1 MCWKSSGRARFINNS
16 KATFTGYT
24 MAAILFVLITIPM
37 TRFVERLQ
45 RRDQARMRAG

>member
-1 MCWKSSGRARFINNS
+1 MLEVLSRARFINNS
-16 KATFTGYT
+16 RATFTGYT
-24 MAAILFVLITIPM
+24 MAALLFVLITIPM